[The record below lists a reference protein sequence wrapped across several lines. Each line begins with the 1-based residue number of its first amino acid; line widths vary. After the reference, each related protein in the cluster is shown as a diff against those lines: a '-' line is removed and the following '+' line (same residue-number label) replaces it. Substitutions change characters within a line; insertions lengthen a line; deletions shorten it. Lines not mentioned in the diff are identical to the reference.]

1 MSGGP
6 LAHNRMYFLYT
17 GRRVHNWGWG
27 GGGLSANENFRHS
40 LKVTNTSFSVSQAL
54 SKT

>member
-1 MSGGP
+1 M
-6 LAHNRMYFLYT
+6 YT
-17 GRRVHNWGWG
+17 GRRVHNWG

-40 LKVTNTSFSVSQAL
+40 LKVTNNRFAVSRPL

>member
-1 MSGGP
+1 M
-6 LAHNRMYFLYT
+6 NT
-17 GRRVHNWGWG
+17 GRQVHNWGR

-40 LKVTNTSFSVSQAL
+40 LKVTNIRFSVSRPL